1 MASGMPG
8 ASRRAVLGG
17 ATYSVVKVWVRL
29 SGAARPATRQN
40 QRHIPG
46 ARPVRAMSVRPGV
59 DYLLDK
65 AEARARVE
73 YSTWVRSYRH
83 GWTGWAG
90 YKRGTWLDGNGTNVL
105 GLCVGMGVW

>member
-8 ASRRAVLGG
+8 VSRRAVLGG

-29 SGAARPATRQN
+29 SGAGRPRQRQN
-40 QRHIPG
+40 QRHIHG

-65 AEARARVE
+65 AEARARAE
-73 YSTWVRSYRH
+73 YSTWVRQPSNMDGQDGQDR
-83 GWTGWAG
+83 A
-90 YKRGTWLDGNGTNVL
+90 RGVL
-105 GLCVGMGVW
+105 GLTGMGLMF